1 VENLQKEFKKR
12 GAMIMSK
19 LPTKMSKQLTLPVI
33 NAPMFL
39 VSSPDMVIESCKN
52 GMIGTFPLLNA
63 RTSELLENWMIRIS
77 EELDQTQK
85 DAPTAKIAPWGVN
98 LIVHRTN
105 KRFEEDLELIKKY
118 EPPLVIT
125 SLGNPSDVAKI
136 VHSYGGLVFSD
147 VISLDHARKAAKTG
161 IDGLILV
168 CSGAGGHGGTLNPFA
183 FLKAVKEFWDGITV
197 LAGAITTGEEIL
209 AAKILGADLVYM
221 GTRFIATEESSASE
235 EYRQMLIE
243 STLEDL
249 IYTDAISGINGNY
262 LLPSLQKAGFDI
274 ENLKKKEVDLSFSE
288 SKAKAWKDIWSAGQG
303 VGSIKKV
310 STIKEVV
317 EELKAEYD
325 NALTSNESLKV

>member
-1 VENLQKEFKKR
+1 
-12 GAMIMSK
+12 
-19 LPTKMSKQLTLPVI
+19 
-33 NAPMFL
+33 
-39 VSSPDMVIESCKN
+39 
-52 GMIGTFPLLNA
+52 
-63 RTSELLENWMIRIS
+63 
-77 EELDQTQK
+77 
-85 DAPTAKIAPWGVN
+85 VN

-118 EPPLVIT
+118 EPPVVIT

-147 VISLDHARKAAKTG
+147 VISLEHARKAAKTG

-183 FLKAVKEFWDGITV
+183 FLKAVKEFWEGITV
-197 LAGAITTGEEIL
+197 LAGAISTGEEIL

-221 GTRFIATEESSASE
+221 GTRFIATEESSASA

-249 IYTDAISGINGNY
+249 IYTDAISGIKGNY

-274 ENLKKKEVDLSFSE
+274 ENLKKKEVDLSFSD

-303 VGSIKKV
+303 VGNIKKV
-310 STIKEVV
+310 STVKEVV
-317 EELKAEYD
+317 EELTAEY
-325 NALTSNESLKV
+325 NKALSSNESLKV

>member
-1 VENLQKEFKKR
+1 MPLSLSN
-12 GAMIMSK
+12 
-19 LPTKMSKQLTLPVI
+19 QLSLPVI

-39 VSSPDMVIESCKN
+39 VSSPDMVLESCKN
-52 GMIGTFPLLNA
+52 GIIGTFPLLNA
-63 RTSELLENWMIRIS
+63 RTSDLLENWMKHIS
-77 EELDQTQK
+77 DELSKAREED
-85 DAPTAKIAPWGVN
+85 PSAKIAPWGVN

-118 EPPLVIT
+118 EPPVVIT

-136 VHSYGGLVFSD
+136 VHGYGGLVFSD

-183 FLKAVKEFWDGITV
+183 FLKAVKEFWDGMTI
-197 LAGAITTGEEIL
+197 LAGAISTGEEIL

-221 GTRFIATEESSASE
+221 GTRFIATQESSASE
-235 EYRQMLIE
+235 DYRQMLID

-249 IYTDAISGINGNY
+249 VYTDAISGIKGNY
-262 LLPSLQKAGFDI
+262 LLPSLQKAGFDV
-274 ENLKKKEVDLSFSE
+274 ENLKQKDSIDLSFSE

-303 VGSIKKV
+303 VGSVKKV
-310 STIKEVV
+310 ATIQEVV
-317 EELKAEYD
+317 DDLKAEYKKAM
-325 NALTSNESLKV
+325 NTKEAMSIIP

>member
-1 VENLQKEFKKR
+1 
-12 GAMIMSK
+12 MSDK
-19 LPTKMSKQLTLPVI
+19 LPLSLSNQLALPII

-52 GMIGTFPLLNA
+52 GIVGTFPLLNA

-77 EELDQTQK
+77 EELKQVQEEDSS
-85 DAPTAKIAPWGVN
+85 AKIAPWGVN

-105 KRFEEDLELIKKY
+105 KRFEEDIELIKKY
-118 EPPLVIT
+118 EPPVVIT

-183 FLKAVKEFWDGITV
+183 FLKAVKEFWDGITI
-197 LAGAITTGEEIL
+197 LAGAISTGEEIL

-303 VGSIKKV
+303 VGSVKKI

-317 EELKAEYD
+317 EELKTEYK
-325 NALTSNESLKV
+325 NALTSKEHLSMNK

>member
-1 VENLQKEFKKR
+1 MNSNLPL
-12 GAMIMSK
+12 S
-19 LPTKMSKQLTLPVI
+19 LSNQLSLPVI

-39 VSSPDMVIESCKN
+39 VSSPDMVLESCMN
-52 GMIGTFPLLNA
+52 GIIGTFPLLNA
-63 RTSELLENWMIRIS
+63 RTSDLLENWMKHIS
-77 EELDQTQK
+77 EELSKAREED
-85 DAPTAKIAPWGVN
+85 PSAKIAPWGVN

-118 EPPLVIT
+118 EPPVVIT

-136 VHSYGGLVFSD
+136 VHGYGGLVFSD

-183 FLKAVKEFWDGITV
+183 FLRAVKEFWDGMTI
-197 LAGAITTGEEIL
+197 LAGAISTGEEIL

-221 GTRFIATEESSASE
+221 GTRFIATQESSASE
-235 EYRQMLIE
+235 DYRQMLID

-249 IYTDAISGINGNY
+249 VYTDAISGIKGNY
-262 LLPSLQKAGFDI
+262 LLPSLQKAGFDV
-274 ENLKKKEVDLSFSE
+274 ENLMKKDSIDLSFSE

-303 VGSIKKV
+303 VGSVKKIA
-310 STIKEVV
+310 TIQEVV
-317 EELKAEYD
+317 DDLKAEYKRAM
-325 NALTSNESLKV
+325 NTKEAMSIIP

>member
-1 VENLQKEFKKR
+1 
-12 GAMIMSK
+12 MSDK
-19 LPTKMSKQLTLPVI
+19 LPLSLSNQLSLPVI

-52 GMIGTFPLLNA
+52 GIIGTFPLLNA
-63 RTSELLENWMIRIS
+63 RTSELLENWLIRIS
-77 EELDQTQK
+77 EELKQNQQED
-85 DAPTAKIAPWGVN
+85 PSAKIAPWGVN

-118 EPPLVIT
+118 EPPVVIT

-197 LAGAITTGEEIL
+197 LAGAISTGEEIL

-221 GTRFIATEESSASE
+221 GTRFIATEESSASND
-235 EYRQMLIE
+235 YRQMLIE

-303 VGSIKKV
+303 VGSVKKV
-310 STIKEVV
+310 STIKDVV
-317 EELKAEYD
+317 EELKLEYQD
-325 NALTSNESLKV
+325 AFIFKKSLSAN

>member
-1 VENLQKEFKKR
+1 
-12 GAMIMSK
+12 MSK
-19 LPTKMSKQLTLPVI
+19 LPTNLSKQLLLPVI

-39 VSSPDMVIESCKN
+39 VSSPEMVMESCKA
-52 GMIGTFPLLNA
+52 GIIGTFPLLNA
-63 RTSELLENWMIRIS
+63 RTSELLENWMIHIT
-77 EELDQTQK
+77 EKLEQYQNEN
-85 DAPTAKIAPWGVN
+85 PTEKVAPWGVN

-105 KRFEEDLELIKKY
+105 KRFQEDLELIQKY
-118 EPPLVIT
+118 KPPVVIT
-125 SLGNPSDVAKI
+125 SLGNPTDVAAI

-168 CSGAGGHGGTLNPFA
+168 CAGAGGHGGTLNPFA

-197 LAGAITTGEEIL
+197 LAGSVSTGEDIL

-262 LLPSLQKAGFDI
+262 LLPSLQRAGFDI
-274 ENLKKKEVDLSFSE
+274 ENLKKKDAVDLSFTE

-303 VGSIKKV
+303 VGSIKKI
-310 STIKEVV
+310 STIKNVV
-317 EELKAEYD
+317 EELVVEYKE
-325 NALTSNESLKV
+325 ALETKDLLISK

>member
-1 VENLQKEFKKR
+1 
-12 GAMIMSK
+12 MTDK
-19 LPTKMSKQLTLPVI
+19 LPLSLSNQLTLPII

-39 VSSPDMVIESCKN
+39 VSSPDMVIESCRN
-52 GMIGTFPLLNA
+52 GIIGTFPLLNA
-63 RTSELLENWMIRIS
+63 RTSELLEKWMIRIS
-77 EELDQTQK
+77 EELKEAQQAD
-85 DAPTAKIAPWGVN
+85 PTAKIAPWGVN

-118 EPPLVIT
+118 EPPVVIT

-183 FLKAVKEFWDGITV
+183 FLKAVKEFWDGITI
-197 LAGAITTGEEIL
+197 LAGAISTGEEIL

-235 EYRQMLIE
+235 DYRQMLIE

-249 IYTDAISGINGNY
+249 IYTDAISGIKGNY

-303 VGSIKKV
+303 VGNIKKV
-310 STIKEVV
+310 STVKEVI
-317 EELKAEYD
+317 EELMAEY
-325 NALTSNESLKV
+325 NKALTKNESLKV

>member
-1 VENLQKEFKKR
+1 VENLLKEFLKR
-12 GAMIMSK
+12 GVIIMSK
-19 LPTKMSKQLTLPVI
+19 LPTKMSKQLTLPLI

-39 VSSPDMVIESCKN
+39 VSSPDMVIESCRN
-52 GMIGTFPLLNA
+52 GIIGTFPLLNA
-63 RTSELLENWMIRIS
+63 RTSEILEKWMIRIS
-77 EELDQTQK
+77 EELKQAQQAD
-85 DAPTAKIAPWGVN
+85 PTAKIAPWGVN

-118 EPPLVIT
+118 EPPVVIT

-136 VHSYGGLVFSD
+136 AHSYGGLVFSD

-183 FLKAVKEFWDGITV
+183 FLKAVKEFWDGITI
-197 LAGAITTGEEIL
+197 LAGAISTGEEIL

-235 EYRQMLIE
+235 DYRQMLIE

-249 IYTDAISGINGNY
+249 IYTDAISGIKGNY
-262 LLPSLQKAGFDI
+262 LLPSLQKAGFDT

-303 VGSIKKV
+303 VGNIKKV
-310 STIKEVV
+310 STVKEII
-317 EELKAEYD
+317 EELTAEY
-325 NALTSNESLKV
+325 NKALTKNESSKV

>member
-1 VENLQKEFKKR
+1 
-12 GAMIMSK
+12 MTDK
-19 LPTKMSKQLTLPVI
+19 LPLSLSNQLTLPII

-39 VSSPDMVIESCKN
+39 VSSPDMVIESCRN
-52 GMIGTFPLLNA
+52 GIIGTFPLLNA
-63 RTSELLENWMIRIS
+63 RTSEILENWMIRIS
-77 EELDQTQK
+77 EELKEDQQA
-85 DAPTAKIAPWGVN
+85 DPTVKIAPWGVN

-105 KRFEEDLELIKKY
+105 KRFVEDLELIKKY
-118 EPPLVIT
+118 EPPVVIT

-183 FLKAVKEFWDGITV
+183 FLKAVKEFWDGITI
-197 LAGAITTGEEIL
+197 LAGAISTGEEIL

-235 EYRQMLIE
+235 EYRKMLIE

-249 IYTDAISGINGNY
+249 IYTDAISGIKGNY
-262 LLPSLQKAGFDI
+262 LLPSLKRAGYDV
-274 ENLKKKEVDLSFSE
+274 ENMLKKDTVDLSFSE

-303 VGSIKKV
+303 VGNIKRV
-310 STIKEVV
+310 STVKEVV
-317 EELKAEYD
+317 DELKTEYK
-325 NALTSNESLKV
+325 NAHQSQEFLGVN

>member
-1 VENLQKEFKKR
+1 MNKL
-12 GAMIMSK
+12 SNK
-19 LPTKMSKQLTLPVI
+19 LPMNLSNQLSLPVI

-52 GMIGTFPLLNA
+52 GIIGTFPLLNA
-63 RTSELLENWMIRIS
+63 RTSDLLENWMKHIS
-77 EELDQTQK
+77 EELSNAREK
-85 DAPTAKIAPWGVN
+85 DPSAKIAPWGVN

-118 EPPLVIT
+118 EPPVVIT

-136 VHSYGGLVFSD
+136 VHGYGGLVFSD

-183 FLKAVKEFWDGITV
+183 FLKAVKEFWDGMTI
-197 LAGAITTGEEIL
+197 LAGAISTGEEIL
-209 AAKILGADLVYM
+209 AAKVLGADLVYM
-221 GTRFIATEESSASE
+221 GTRFIATQESSASE
-235 EYRQMLIE
+235 DYRQMLID

-249 IYTDAISGINGNY
+249 VYTDAISGIKGNY
-262 LLPSLQKAGFDI
+262 LLPSLQRAGFDV
-274 ENLKKKEVDLSFSE
+274 ENLMKKDDVDLSFSE

-303 VGSIKKV
+303 VGSVKKI
-310 STIKEVV
+310 STIQEVV
-317 EELKAEYD
+317 DDLKEEYKKALKTKDAM
-325 NALTSNESLKV
+325 SIIP

>member
-1 VENLQKEFKKR
+1 MN
-12 GAMIMSK
+12 SK
-19 LPTKMSKQLTLPVI
+19 LPMKLSNQLSLPVI

-52 GMIGTFPLLNA
+52 GIIGTFPLLNA

-77 EELDQTQK
+77 DELTQVQQS
-85 DAPTAKIAPWGVN
+85 DPNAKIAPWGVN

-105 KRFEEDLELIKKY
+105 KRFEEDMELIKKY
-118 EPPLVIT
+118 EPPIVIT

-136 VHSYGGLVFSD
+136 VHGYGGLVFSD

-183 FLKAVKEFWDGITV
+183 FLKAVKEFWDGITI
-197 LAGAITTGEEIL
+197 LAGAISTGEEIL

-243 STLEDL
+243 ASLEDL
-249 IYTDAISGINGNY
+249 IYTDAISGIKGNY
-262 LLPSLQKAGFDI
+262 LLPSLKRAGYDV
-274 ENLKKKEVDLSFSE
+274 ENMLKKDSVDLSFSE

-303 VGSIKKV
+303 VGSVKKISRV
-310 STIKEVV
+310 KDVV
-317 EELKAEYD
+317 DELTLEYK
-325 NALTSNESLKV
+325 NALQSQEFLEVN

>member
-1 VENLQKEFKKR
+1 LTD
-12 GAMIMSK
+12 K
-19 LPTKMSKQLTLPVI
+19 LPLSLSNQLTLPII

-39 VSSPDMVIESCKN
+39 VSSPDMVIKSCRN
-52 GMIGTFPLLNA
+52 GIIGTFPLLNA
-63 RTSELLENWMIRIS
+63 RTSEILENWLIRIS
-77 EELDQTQK
+77 EELKQVQEEDS
-85 DAPTAKIAPWGVN
+85 TAKIAPWGVN

-118 EPPLVIT
+118 EPPVVIT

-183 FLKAVKEFWDGITV
+183 FLKAVKEFWDGITI
-197 LAGAITTGEEIL
+197 LAGAISTGEEIL

-235 EYRQMLIE
+235 DYRKMLIE

-303 VGSIKKV
+303 VGNIKKV
-310 STIKEVV
+310 STVKEVI
-317 EELKAEYD
+317 EELTAEY
-325 NALTSNESLKV
+325 NKALTKNESLKV

>member
-1 VENLQKEFKKR
+1 MFN
-12 GAMIMSK
+12 K
-19 LPTKMSKQLTLPVI
+19 LPLSLSNQLALPVI

-39 VSSPDMVIESCKN
+39 VSSPDTVVESCKN
-52 GMIGTFPLLNA
+52 GIIGTFPLLNA

-77 EELDQTQK
+77 EELKQVQLED
-85 DAPTAKIAPWGVN
+85 PTAKIAPWGVN

-118 EPPLVIT
+118 EPPVVIT

-183 FLKAVKEFWDGITV
+183 FLKSVKEFWDGITV
-197 LAGAITTGEEIL
+197 LAGAISTGDEIL

-249 IYTDAISGINGNY
+249 IYTDAISGIKGNY

-317 EELKAEYD
+317 DELKTEYK
-325 NALTSNESLKV
+325 NALQSQEFLGVK

>member
-1 VENLQKEFKKR
+1 MFD
-12 GAMIMSK
+12 K
-19 LPTKMSKQLTLPVI
+19 LPLSLSNQLALPII

-52 GMIGTFPLLNA
+52 GIVGTFPLLNA
-63 RTSELLENWMIRIS
+63 KTSELLENWMIRIS
-77 EELDQTQK
+77 EELQEAQQSD
-85 DAPTAKIAPWGVN
+85 PNAKVAPWGVN

-105 KRFEEDLELIKKY
+105 KRFEEDMELIKKY
-118 EPPLVIT
+118 EPPIVIT
-125 SLGNPSDVAKI
+125 SLGNPSDVTKI
-136 VHSYGGLVFSD
+136 VHGYGGLVFSD

-197 LAGAITTGEEIL
+197 LAGAISTGEEIL

-249 IYTDAISGINGNY
+249 TYTDAISGINGNY

-303 VGSIKKV
+303 VGNIKKV
-310 STIKEVV
+310 STVKKII
-317 EELKAEYD
+317 EELTEEY
-325 NALTSNESLKV
+325 NKALTKNESLKV

>member
-1 VENLQKEFKKR
+1 MK
-12 GAMIMSK
+12 GCMILTNK
-19 LPTKMSKQLTLPVI
+19 LPMHLSSQLTLPVI

-52 GMIGTFPLLNA
+52 GIIGTFPLLNA

-77 EELDQTQK
+77 EELNQTQK
-85 DAPTAKIAPWGVN
+85 DAPAAKIAPWGVN

-105 KRFEEDLELIKKY
+105 KRFEQDLELIKKY
-118 EPPLVIT
+118 EPPVVIT

-197 LAGAITTGEEIL
+197 LAGAISTGEEIL

-235 EYRQMLIE
+235 DYRQMLIE

-303 VGSIKKV
+303 VGSIKKI
-310 STIKEVV
+310 STIEEVV
-317 EELKAEYD
+317 EELGAEY
-325 NALTSNESLKV
+325 NAALKLKESMTTN

>member
-1 VENLQKEFKKR
+1 
-12 GAMIMSK
+12 MTDK
-19 LPTKMSKQLTLPVI
+19 LPLSLSNQLTLPII

-39 VSSPDMVIESCKN
+39 VSSPDMVIESCRN
-52 GMIGTFPLLNA
+52 GIIGTFPLLNA

-77 EELDQTQK
+77 EELKQVQK
-85 DAPTAKIAPWGVN
+85 ADPSAKIAPWGVN

-105 KRFEEDLELIKKY
+105 KRFEEDLDLIKKY
-118 EPPLVIT
+118 EPPVVIT

-183 FLKAVKEFWDGITV
+183 FLKAVKEFWDGITI
-197 LAGAITTGEEIL
+197 LAGAISTGEEIL

-235 EYRQMLIE
+235 EYRKMLIE

-249 IYTDAISGINGNY
+249 IYTDAISGIKGNY
-262 LLPSLQKAGFDI
+262 LLPSLKRAGYDV
-274 ENLKKKEVDLSFSE
+274 ENMLKKDTVDLSFSE

-303 VGSIKKV
+303 VGNIKRV
-310 STIKEVV
+310 STVKEVV
-317 EELKAEYD
+317 DELKTEYK
-325 NALTSNESLKV
+325 NALQSQEFLGVN

>member
-1 VENLQKEFKKR
+1 
-12 GAMIMSK
+12 MSN
-19 LPTKMSKQLTLPVI
+19 QLSLPVI

-39 VSSPDMVIESCKN
+39 VSSPNMVIESCKN
-52 GMIGTFPLLNA
+52 GIIGTFPLLNA
-63 RTSELLENWMIRIS
+63 RTSELLENWMKHIS
-77 EELDQTQK
+77 AELQKAQTE
-85 DAPTAKIAPWGVN
+85 DPSAKIAPWGVN

-118 EPPLVIT
+118 EPPVVIT

-168 CSGAGGHGGTLNPFA
+168 SSGAGGHGGTLNPFA
-183 FLKAVKEFWDGITV
+183 FLKAVKEFWDGITI
-197 LAGAITTGEEIL
+197 LAGAISAGDEIL

-221 GTRFIATEESSASE
+221 GTRFISTQESSASE
-235 EYRQMLIE
+235 EYRQMLVD

-249 IYTDAISGINGNY
+249 VYTDAISGIKGNY
-262 LLPSLQKAGFDI
+262 LLPSLQKVGFDV
-274 ENLKKKEVDLSFSE
+274 ENLMKTDSIDLSFSE

-303 VGSIKKV
+303 VGSVKKI
-310 STIKEVV
+310 SSIKEVV
-317 EELKAEYD
+317 DELKAEYQK
-325 NALTSNESLKV
+325 ALITKEAITQ

>member
-1 VENLQKEFKKR
+1 
-12 GAMIMSK
+12 MSNK
-19 LPTKMSKQLTLPVI
+19 LPMNLSNQLSLPVI

-52 GMIGTFPLLNA
+52 GIIGTFPLLNA
-63 RTSELLENWMIRIS
+63 RTSDLLENWMKHIS
-77 EELDQTQK
+77 EELSNAREK
-85 DAPTAKIAPWGVN
+85 DPSAKIAPWGVN

-118 EPPLVIT
+118 EPPVVIT

-136 VHSYGGLVFSD
+136 VHGYGGLVFSD

-183 FLKAVKEFWDGITV
+183 FLKAVKEFWDGMTI
-197 LAGAITTGEEIL
+197 LAGAISTGEEIL

-221 GTRFIATEESSASE
+221 GTRFIATQESSASE
-235 EYRQMLIE
+235 DYRQMLIE

-249 IYTDAISGINGNY
+249 VYTDAISGIKGNY
-262 LLPSLQKAGFDI
+262 LLPSLQKAGFDV
-274 ENLKKKEVDLSFSE
+274 ENLMKKDSIDLSFSE

-303 VGSIKKV
+303 VGSVKKI
-310 STIKEVV
+310 STIQEVV
-317 EELKAEYD
+317 DDLKAEYK
-325 NALTSNESLKV
+325 NALNTKEAISIIP

>member
-1 VENLQKEFKKR
+1 
-12 GAMIMSK
+12 
-19 LPTKMSKQLTLPVI
+19 
-33 NAPMFL
+33 MFL
-39 VSSPDMVIESCKN
+39 VSSPDMVIESCRN
-52 GMIGTFPLLNA
+52 GIIGTFPLLNA
-63 RTSELLENWMIRIS
+63 RTSELLEKWMIRIS
-77 EELDQTQK
+77 EELKEAQQAD
-85 DAPTAKIAPWGVN
+85 PTAKIAPWGVN

-118 EPPLVIT
+118 EPPVVIT

-183 FLKAVKEFWDGITV
+183 FLKAVKEFWDGITI
-197 LAGAITTGEEIL
+197 LAGAISTGEEIL

-235 EYRQMLIE
+235 DYRQMLIE

-249 IYTDAISGINGNY
+249 IYTDAISGIKGNY

-303 VGSIKKV
+303 VGNIKKV
-310 STIKEVV
+310 STVKEVI
-317 EELKAEYD
+317 EELMAEY
-325 NALTSNESLKV
+325 NKAITKNESLKV

>member
-1 VENLQKEFKKR
+1 MN
-12 GAMIMSK
+12 SK
-19 LPTKMSKQLTLPVI
+19 LPMKLSNQLSLPVI

-52 GMIGTFPLLNA
+52 GIIGTFPLLNA
-63 RTSELLENWMIRIS
+63 RTSELLENWMKRIN
-77 EELDQTQK
+77 EELEQSQQEN
-85 DAPTAKIAPWGVN
+85 ASPQIAPWGVN

-105 KRFEEDLELIKKY
+105 KRFEDDLELIKKY
-118 EPPLVIT
+118 EPPIVIT
-125 SLGNPSDVAKI
+125 SLGNPSNVAKI

-147 VISLDHARKAAKTG
+147 VISLDHARKAAKSG

-183 FLKAVKEFWDGITV
+183 FLKAVKEFWDGITI
-197 LAGAITTGEEIL
+197 LAGAISTGEEIL

-303 VGSIKKV
+303 VGNIKKV
-310 STIKEVV
+310 STVKEII
-317 EELKAEYD
+317 EELTTEY
-325 NALTSNESLKV
+325 NKALTKNESLKV

>member
-1 VENLQKEFKKR
+1 MPLSLSN
-12 GAMIMSK
+12 
-19 LPTKMSKQLTLPVI
+19 QLSLPVI

-39 VSSPDMVIESCKN
+39 VSSPDMVLESCKN
-52 GMIGTFPLLNA
+52 GIIGTFPLLNA
-63 RTSELLENWMIRIS
+63 RTSDLLENWMKHIS
-77 EELDQTQK
+77 EELSKAREED
-85 DAPTAKIAPWGVN
+85 PSAKIAPWGVN

-118 EPPLVIT
+118 EPPVVIT

-136 VHSYGGLVFSD
+136 VHGYGGLVFSD

-183 FLKAVKEFWDGITV
+183 FLKAVKEFWDGMTI
-197 LAGAITTGEEIL
+197 LAGAISTGEEIL

-221 GTRFIATEESSASE
+221 GTRFIATQESSASE
-235 EYRQMLIE
+235 DYRQMLIE

-249 IYTDAISGINGNY
+249 VYTDAISGIKGNY
-262 LLPSLQKAGFDI
+262 LLPSLQKAGFDV
-274 ENLKKKEVDLSFSE
+274 ENLMKKDSVDLSFSE

-303 VGSIKKV
+303 VGSVKKV
-310 STIKEVV
+310 ATIQEVV
-317 EELKAEYD
+317 DDLKAEYKK
-325 NALTSNESLKV
+325 ALNTKEAMSIIP

>member
-1 VENLQKEFKKR
+1 
-12 GAMIMSK
+12 MSNK
-19 LPTKMSKQLTLPVI
+19 LPLSLSNQLSLPVI

-52 GMIGTFPLLNA
+52 GIIGTFPLLNA
-63 RTSELLENWMIRIS
+63 RTSDLLENWMKHIS
-77 EELDQTQK
+77 DEIKKTREDN
-85 DAPTAKIAPWGVN
+85 PSSKIAPWGVN

-118 EPPLVIT
+118 EPPIVIT

-136 VHSYGGLVFSD
+136 VHGYGGLVFSD

-183 FLKAVKEFWDGITV
+183 FLKAVKEFWDGITI
-197 LAGAITTGEEIL
+197 LAGAISTGEEIL
-209 AAKILGADLVYM
+209 AAKIIGADLVYM
-221 GTRFIATEESSASE
+221 GTRFIATLESSASD
-235 EYRQMLIE
+235 EYRKMLIE

-249 IYTDAISGINGNY
+249 VYTDAISGIKGNY

-274 ENLKKKEVDLSFSE
+274 ENLMKKGAVDLSFSE

-303 VGSIKKV
+303 VGSIKKI

-317 EELKAEYD
+317 DELKAEYQK
-325 NALTSNESLKV
+325 ALQSKEVITSNK